1 MIKKLKL
8 TNYGLDL
15 CFDIYESPSVKF
27 IKRKPRGDRD
37 LENIYNLDSQQS
49 LTTDF
54 VELLITPDIKTRVF
68 AFPFLKIWGS
78 NLWTIGRRKLV
89 VLFN

>member
-54 VELLITPDIKTRVF
+54 VELLITPDIKTVF

>member
-15 CFDIYESPSVKF
+15 GFDIYESPSVKF

-49 LTTDF
+49 LTTDL
-54 VELLITPDIKTRVF
+54 VELLITPDIKTE
-68 AFPFLKIWGS
+68 FL
-78 NLWTIGRRKLV
+78 RF
-89 VLFN
+89 LF